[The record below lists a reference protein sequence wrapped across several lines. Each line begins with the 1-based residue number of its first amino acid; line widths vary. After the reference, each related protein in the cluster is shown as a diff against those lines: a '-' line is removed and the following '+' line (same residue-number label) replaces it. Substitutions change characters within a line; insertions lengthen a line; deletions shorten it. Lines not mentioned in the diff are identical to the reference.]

1 LKLIDILFKTEDSNA
16 MGNTIVDVARK
27 AGVSPSTVSLV
38 INDSPRV
45 NVKTKELVLKVIKE
59 LGYTPNRG
67 ARSIVTSQT
76 HNIGLLVV
84 LEDNVSPDPYSIQNI
99 VNSFS
104 TDVAA
109 GVESAIQPTHYGLIY
124 ARSCGKTAKPLPK
137 IVDSSY
143 IDGLIITGGSYSKEF
158 LSAIEMTKIPTVIT
172 GSNFNTKFISS
183 IFCDPYAAM
192 KEITEYVISTGRTR
206 IALINSSDVSYNT
219 ALKQA
224 GYRDAIIDSGK
235 TFNDSMVINA
245 GFSASDGRRAM
256 KLLLE
261 LNKEIDA
268 VVCAFDGLAIGVLQE
283 LHTRNINVPADIA
296 VTGFEDSWV
305 ASHAIP
311 ALTTVR
317 IPKFEIGEQLLN
329 NLLEIISGKIRTG
342 FKVLVDSKV
351 IVREST

>member
-1 LKLIDILFKTEDSNA
+1 MFKTDDSKD
-16 MGNTIVDVARK
+16 MGNTIVDVAKK
-27 AGVSPSTVSLV
+27 AGVSTSTVSLV

-45 NVKTKELVLKVIKE
+45 NYKTKEHVLQVIKE

-84 LEDNVSPDPYSIQNI
+84 LEDNVSSDPYSIQNI
-99 VNSFS
+99 VNSLS

-109 GVESAIQPTHYGLIY
+109 GVETAIQPTHYGLIY
-124 ARSCGKTAKPLPK
+124 ARSSGKSVKNLPK

-143 IDGLIITGGSYSKEF
+143 IDGLIIAGGSYTREF
-158 LSAIEMTKIPTVIT
+158 LNAIEMTRIPTVIT
-172 GSNFNTKFISS
+172 GSNLNTKFISS

-192 KEITEYVISTGRTR
+192 KEITEYVISTGRKH
-206 IALINSSDVSYNT
+206 IALINSSAISYNT

-224 GYRDAIIDSGK
+224 GYRDALIESGLLY
-235 TFNDSMVINA
+235 NDSMVISA
-245 GFSASDGRRAM
+245 GFSAIEGRNAM
-256 KLLLE
+256 KSLLE
-261 LNKEIDA
+261 SKKEIDA

-283 LHTRNINVPADIA
+283 LHHRNIVVPVDIA
-296 VTGFEDSWV
+296 VTGFEDSWI

-317 IPKFEIGEQLLN
+317 IPKFEIGERLLN
-329 NLLEIISGKIRTG
+329 NLLDIISGRIQPG
-342 FKVLVDSKV
+342 FKILVDSKI